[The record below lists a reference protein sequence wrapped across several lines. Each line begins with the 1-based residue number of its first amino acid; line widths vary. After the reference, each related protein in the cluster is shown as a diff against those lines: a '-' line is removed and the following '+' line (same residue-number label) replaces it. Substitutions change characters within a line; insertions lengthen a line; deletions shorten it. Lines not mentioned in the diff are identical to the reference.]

1 MVVQLE
7 QITHKTDHMKF
18 AISGPERDQYTQA
31 VRDLLDGE
39 LPSGW
44 EWVDSSA
51 NSIVAR
57 RSKPNQVYF
66 KEFLRR
72 TPFEG
77 IKSFFRGSRC
87 QRAIIKGEKL
97 RQKGFYCPVVY
108 CWGKRGN
115 RHFMISEGIDALGL
129 GDHINEC
136 WQQPLTG
143 AAILTKRRLLNKFGE
158 EIGKL
163 HRNGICHGDLRV
175 NNILVQKSG
184 DDFVF
189 YFLDNERNAFFS
201 EIPERLIRKNLVQ
214 LNMMQSPH
222 VSRQDR
228 LRFFQAY
235 CQAYGGVD
243 PAKKLALL
251 RGVQQTT
258 AERLA
263 KKAEKK
269 RVGQSNT

>member
-1 MVVQLE
+1 
-7 QITHKTDHMKF
+7 MKF
-18 AISGPERDQYTQA
+18 VISGRERDLYENV
-31 VRDLLDGE
+31 VRILLDGQ

-57 RSKPNQVYF
+57 QLEPKPVYF
-66 KEFLRR
+66 KEFLSR

-87 QRAIIKGEKL
+87 HRAIIKGDML
-97 RQKGFYCPVVY
+97 RQRGFYSPVVY
-108 CWGKRGN
+108 CWGRRGN

-129 GDHINEC
+129 GDHINKF
-136 WQQPLTG
+136 WQQPLSG
-143 AAILTKRRLLNKFGE
+143 AEILTKRRLLRELGNKIGE
-158 EIGKL
+158 L
-163 HRNGICHGDLRV
+163 HKSGICHGDLRA
-175 NNILVQKSG
+175 NNILVQKSEG
-184 DDFVF
+184 DIVF

-228 LRFFQAY
+228 LRLFEAY

-243 PAKKLALL
+243 PVKKLALL

-258 AERLA
+258 VERLA

-269 RVGQSNT
+269 RGGQSNT